1 MSVRDKAEA
10 AEWAVVDSSIERRMM
25 EITAWLQENQ
35 VFEPNPEEMGAVER
49 AYHFHRAK
57 RRRRVQRRQ
66 ESTLARLR
74 FYLVLLVLAAATI
87 ALLFATWRE
96 IRQLFGI

>member
-1 MSVRDKAEA
+1 MEPTRTKSRIPRMAQPARGREA
-10 AEWAVVDSSIERRMM
+10 
-25 EITAWLQENQ
+25 
-35 VFEPNPEEMGAVER
+35 PEDLIPLDPSAVER